1 MENGNN
7 QELIE
12 QINARLNTKNEEMD
26 TLNKS
31 HKKQAMFI
39 MHGTH
44 MSPEEFARVCGSFNI
59 LPAFEKHTQNE
70 LDIVKEFKDVLSDE
84 DIKKLN
90 IFKRVF
96 GIEAK
101 KDQNGNIVFDKDN
114 APVPQDGSYAYSL
127 KKCSAAIC
135 FTSNGEPVLIGY
147 EKAYSDYETERKNGY
162 IYCLDGKNFKPEYD
176 KDGNTFEWTSLHDE
190 TVLHV
195 TTTTPDMAMDHNV
208 QFIIFKS
215 EEDLATAMKRDK
227 DAPFENTLAED
238 STLAKQLREAIASGK
253 ATYINASSRGHNP
266 QIKTFIQAQQT
277 YDSGQQQIMDYT
289 EKVKDKLSARSK
301 HGENEATNPT
311 MPKEPTLH
319 KSEDDNTIDTAN
331 IVLNKKL
338 SDKKGS
344 YQ

>member
-1 MENGNN
+1 MDNDK
-7 QELIE
+7 QKLIE
-12 QINARLNTKNEEMD
+12 QINAELQAKNEQMKMLLEEHNVV
-26 TLNKS
+26 T
-31 HKKQAMFI
+31 QYI

-44 MSPEEFARVCGSFNI
+44 MSPEEFKKVAGKADT
-59 LPAFEKHTQNE
+59 LPAFNKHTQNE
-70 LDIVKEFKDVLSDE
+70 LDTIRPYITSLDRE
-84 DIKKLN
+84 DFSKID
-90 IFKRVF
+90 IYKRVF
-96 GIEAK
+96 GIESK
-101 KDQNGNIVFDKDN
+101 KDSNGKVMKDEQNQPI
-114 APVPQDGSYAYSL
+114 PQDGSYAYSL

-135 FTSNGEPVLIGY
+135 FSEDGIPILIGL
-147 EKAYSDYETERKNGY
+147 EKVYSDYEQGSKNGY
-162 IYCLDGKNFKPEYD
+162 IYCLDGKNFKPEFD
-176 KDGNTFEWTSLHDE
+176 KDGNITEWTSLKDE

-195 TTTTPDMAMDHNV
+195 TTTSPHKAMDHNV
-208 QFIIFKS
+208 QFVIFKS
-215 EEDLATAMKRDK
+215 EEDLETAMKRDK

-238 STLAKQLREAIASGK
+238 STLAKRLRVAIASGK

-277 YDSGQQQIMDYT
+277 YDSGQQQIMDYM

-319 KSEDDNTIDTAN
+319 KSEDDNTKDTAN

-338 SDKKGS
+338 SAKKGS